1 MPNDILDIVQQFD
14 TITIFRHVFA
24 DMDAIGSQ
32 FGLKYYL
39 EQAYPNKKIY
49 CLGSDCPVS
58 QRNNVVMDVVDDE
71 TVKKSLAIVL
81 DTSNAAR
88 IDDTRYTLAKH
99 TIRID
104 HHVQVETICD
114 EEWIDDKASATCEL
128 LALYFKE
135 HAIQVCEE
143 SALMLYLGLTADN
156 IRFTTNNV
164 RPATFDAAKYLF
176 ECGVDVTK
184 VEQLNF
190 SKSMSDY
197 QYETVVRNHVQKK
210 NAFLY
215 AILECE
221 DYENLGLTFTDAK
234 DKVYVLAGI
243 DCIEMWALF
252 TRMEDGIHYSASLRS
267 RNIEI
272 RDVASQFGGGG
283 HACASG
289 IKNLTQDQVFQIIE
303 ILSNREVAK

>member
-1 MPNDILDIVQQFD
+1 MPNDIFEAIKDFN

-39 EQAYPNKKIY
+39 KSKYPNKVIY

-58 QRNNVVMDVVDDE
+58 QRNNVHMDIVDDNVIE
-71 TVKKSLAIVL
+71 SSLAIVL

-88 IDDTRYTLAKH
+88 IDDERYKLAKKS
-99 TIRID
+99 IRVD

-128 LALYFKE
+128 LALYLKDQK
-135 HAIQVCEE
+135 ASIPEE

-176 ECGVDVTK
+176 EQGVDVTK

-197 QYETVVRNHVQKK
+197 KYETIVRNHTTLHNK
-210 NAFLY
+210 FFY
-215 AILECE
+215 SILECE
-221 DYENLGLTFTDAK
+221 DYESLGLSFTDAK
-234 DKVYVLAGI
+234 DKVYCLAGI
-243 DCIEMWALF
+243 ENVEIWALF
-252 TRMEDGIHYSASLRS
+252 TRMEDRIHYSASLRS
-267 RNIEI
+267 RNIPI
-272 RDVASQFGGGG
+272 RDVAADFGGGG
-283 HACASG
+283 HECASG
-289 IKNLTQDQVFQIIE
+289 IKNLTRDQVNQIIK
-303 ILSNREVAK
+303 ILSNRGVA

>member
-1 MPNDILDIVQQFD
+1 MPNDIFEAIKDFN

-39 EQAYPNKKIY
+39 KNKYPNKAIY

-58 QRNNVVMDVVDDE
+58 QRNNVHMDIVDDSVIE
-71 TVKKSLAIVL
+71 SSLAIVL

-88 IDDTRYTLAKH
+88 IDDERYKLAKKS
-99 TIRID
+99 IRVD

-114 EEWIDDKASATCEL
+114 TEWIDDKASATCEL
-128 LALYFKE
+128 LALYLKDQN
-135 HAIQVCEE
+135 ASIPEE

-176 ECGVDVTK
+176 EQGVDVTK

-197 QYETVVRNHVQKK
+197 KYETVVRNHTTLHNK
-210 NAFLY
+210 FFY
-215 AILECE
+215 SILECE
-221 DYENLGLTFTDAK
+221 DYENLGLSFTDAK
-234 DKVYVLAGI
+234 DKVYCLAGI
-243 DCIEMWALF
+243 ENVEIWALF
-252 TRMEDGIHYSASLRS
+252 TRMEDRIHYSASLRS
-267 RNIEI
+267 RNIPI
-272 RDVASQFGGGG
+272 RDVAADFGGGG
-283 HACASG
+283 HECASG
-289 IKNLTQDQVFQIIE
+289 IKNLTRDQVEQIIE
-303 ILSNREVAK
+303 ILSNRGVA

>member
-1 MPNDILDIVQQFD
+1 MPNDILSIVKDFD

-39 EQAYPNKKIY
+39 ESVYPEKHIY

-58 QRNNVVMDVVDDE
+58 NRNQVHMDSVADDVVQE
-71 TVKKSLAIVL
+71 SLAIIL

-88 IDDTRYTLAKH
+88 IDDARYTNAKH
-99 TIRID
+99 SIRID

-114 EEWIDDKASATCEL
+114 EEWIEDKASATCEL
-128 LALYFKE
+128 LALYLKE
-135 HAIQVCEE
+135 HQASIPEK

-164 RPATFDAAKYLF
+164 RPETFDAAKYLF
-176 ECGVDVTK
+176 EQGVDVTK

-197 QYETVVRNHVQKK
+197 KYETIVRSHTIQK
-210 NAFLY
+210 NVFLY
-215 AILECE
+215 SILECK
-221 DYENLGLTFTDAK
+221 DYLDLGLSFTDAK
-234 DKVYVLAGI
+234 DKVYCLAGI

-267 RNIEI
+267 RNIPI
-272 RDVASQFGGGG
+272 RDVACQFGGGG
-283 HACASG
+283 HECASG
-289 IKNLTQDQVFQIIE
+289 IKNLTQEQVYQIIE
-303 ILSNREVAK
+303 ILSNKEVA